1 MIHSRSVG
9 AARHLKQ
16 RRELQA
22 GSVSY
27 VNQPVV
33 EAALHGRLLVLEGL
47 EKAERNLLPILNN
60 LLENRE
66 MALEDGAFLMHPERF
81 DALVADG
88 MSESELARRRLL
100 RVSPDF
106 MVVAL
111 GLQEPR
117 FPGAPLDPPLRSRF
131 QGLFVGGA
139 RRFIDAP
146 SLDQLLTER
155 WPGVIDVLV
164 GSSLVM
170 SA

>member
-1 MIHSRSVG
+1 MV
-9 AARHLKQ
+9 Q
-16 RRELQA
+16 
-22 GSVSY
+22 
-27 VNQPVV
+27 
-33 EAALHGRLLVLEGL
+33 AALHGRVLVLEGL

-111 GLQEPR
+111 GLQVPR

-131 QGLFVGGA
+131 QARAFHGAAAAVRKEQLGALAPHAAAGLHA
-139 RRFIDAP
+139 RWTP
-146 SLDQLLTER
+146 STPSTLATR
-155 WPGVIDVLV
+155 
-164 GSSLVM
+164 
-170 SA
+170 